1 MRTRVLEAD
10 DAAPAVG
17 GYAQALE
24 VTGAARTLY
33 ISGQVPV
40 AADGSLAAGFAE
52 QCRQAWANV
61 EAQLRAAGMG
71 LDNLVKVTT
80 FLASRAHAMENR
92 EIRQEILG
100 GRRVAVTVI
109 VAGIFDEQWLIEI
122 EAIAT
127 A

>member
-52 QCRQAWANV
+52 QCRQAWAMSRRSCARPGWV
-61 EAQLRAAGMG
+61 S
-71 LDNLVKVTT
+71 TT
-80 FLASRAHAMENR
+80 
-92 EIRQEILG
+92 
-100 GRRVAVTVI
+100 
-109 VAGIFDEQWLIEI
+109 W
-122 EAIAT
+122 
-127 A
+127 

>member
-40 AADGSLAAGFAE
+40 AADGSLAASFEE

-80 FLASRAHAMENR
+80 FLAYRDHAMENR
-92 EIRQEILG
+92 KIRQQVLAD
-100 GRRVAVTVI
+100 RRIAVTVI
-109 VAGIFDEQWLIEI
+109 IAGIFDERWLIEI
-122 EAIAT
+122 EAIA
-127 A
+127 AA

>member
-40 AADGSLAAGFAE
+40 AADGSLAASFEE

-80 FLASRAHAMENR
+80 FLADRDHAMENR
-92 EIRQEILG
+92 KIRQQVLAD
-100 GRRVAVTVI
+100 RRIAVTVI
-109 VAGIFDEQWLIEI
+109 IAGIFDERWLIEI
-122 EAIAT
+122 EAIA
-127 A
+127 AA